1 VKPKAVLFVAVLLAS
16 VVVLVFE
23 GGVIWIGGVGLIVAT
38 VVAAIVS
45 RRDTPRAAVEGRAPA
60 DSINIRGTIEEG
72 ALTPL
77 IEWLGSRSPTWQPEP
92 APDAAAAKIRKLKPL
107 KTTSVTFR
115 STRNRLQ
122 WFKINLVC
130 NKGGTYLAT
139 ITGEGQA
146 AQEQVAGLVSQIGL
160 E

>member
-1 VKPKAVLFVAVLLAS
+1 MTPKVVIFVAVLLAA
-16 VVVLVFE
+16 VFVLLLEV
-23 GGVIWIGGVGLIVAT
+23 GVIWIGGAGLVVAT
-38 VVAAIVS
+38 VVVAIVS
-45 RRDTPRAAVEGRAPA
+45 RRDAPRAAVEGCAAA
-60 DSINIRGTIEEG
+60 DTINLRGTIEEG

-77 IEWLGSRSPTWQPEP
+77 IEWLGSRPEIWQAEP
-92 APDAAAAKIRKLKPL
+92 DADAAAAKIRKLKPL
-107 KTTSVTFR
+107 KTTTVNFR
-115 STRNRLQ
+115 STRNPLQ

-130 NKGGTYLAT
+130 NKGGKYLVT